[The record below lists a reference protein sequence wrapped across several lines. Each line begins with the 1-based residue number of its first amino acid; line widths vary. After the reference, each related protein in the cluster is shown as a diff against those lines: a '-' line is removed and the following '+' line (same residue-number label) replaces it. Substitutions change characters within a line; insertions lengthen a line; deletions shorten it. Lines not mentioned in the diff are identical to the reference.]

1 MKKVTSLLLALGMT
15 VGLLGGCGSKPVADT
30 PAPAPSAA
38 APVESKAAEPAKND
52 NWKIAVLTGTVS
64 QGEEEFRAAE
74 KAVET
79 YGADH
84 VITATYPDNFMSE
97 METTVSTLVS
107 FASDPDVKA
116 IVMCQAVPGA
126 KAGFDKIREMGR
138 DDILLIAGTPQEDP
152 DVIAAAS
159 DIVMYADEVAQGDTI
174 METCDKWGIDVL
186 IHYSFPR
193 HMAMELIAGRH
204 ELLQKNA
211 DALGIELVDVT
222 APDPTAE
229 AGLSASQQFILEDV
243 PQQLKKYEGKKVAF
257 FTTNCGMQPS
267 LQAACLD
274 EPNAYY
280 TQPCCPS
287 PYHGFPATLGLE
299 LAVGG
304 DDEEA
309 LHQIA
314 LKLQEH
320 DAVGRYSTWASP
332 VAMTVIEI
340 GCEYAKGYIDGTITS
355 RNDGT
360 KLAEMFNEK
369 IEGAKVANYTDVK
382 GNTLDNYYTILLAP
396 VDFADYL

>member
-1 MKKVTSLLLALGMT
+1 MKKLLCLALAAVLCMALAIGA
-15 VGLLGGCGSKPVADT
+15 VA
-30 PAPAPSAA
+30 
-38 APVESKAAEPAKND
+38 EG
-52 NWKIAVLTGTVS
+52 NWKIAILTGTVS

-74 KAVET
+74 KAVAT

-84 VITATYPDNFMSE
+84 IVTATYPDNFMSE
-97 METTVSTLVS
+97 METTVSQIVS

-126 KAGFDKIREMGR
+126 KAGFDKVREMGR

-152 DVIAAAS
+152 AVISAAS

-174 METCDKWGIDVL
+174 METCAKWGVDVL

-193 HMAMELIAGRH
+193 HMAMELIVGRH

-243 PQQLKKYEGKKVAF
+243 PQQLAKYEGKKVAF

-274 EPNAYY
+274 QPNAYY
-280 TQPCCPS
+280 PQPCCPS
-287 PYHGFPATLGLE
+287 PYHAFPATLGLE
-299 LAVGG
+299 LEIGG
-304 DDEEA
+304 DDTEA
-309 LHQIA
+309 LKQIA
-314 LKLQEH
+314 AKLKEH
-320 DAVGRYSTWASP
+320 DAVDRFSTWSSP
-332 VAMTVIEI
+332 VAMTIIEI
-340 GCEYAKGYIDGTITS
+340 GVEYAKAYIEGEVTE
-355 RNDGT
+355 RNDGA
-360 KLAEMFNEK
+360 KLAAMLDAK
-369 IEGAKVANYTDVK
+369 ISGAKVANYTNAE
-382 GNTLDNYYTILLAP
+382 GTTFDNYYTVLLAP
-396 VDFADYL
+396 VDFNDYLE